1 MHKNEIL
8 PISKVGFSIPWE
20 DIECLCCV
28 LGQYL
33 IFFYNSTWKFGFNT
47 RPWKLYCSNTASFFP
62 LREHWDFETKQ
73 TNK

>member
-33 IFFYNSTWKFGFNT
+33 IFFIIPRGNLVLILDPGNCIAQILPVSS
-47 RPWKLYCSNTASFFP
+47 P
-62 LREHWDFETKQ
+62 
-73 TNK
+73 